1 MITHSVIRGD
11 DDRVLG
17 YRILDGETLLAVVIK
32 DSTGQFCVVKTVGPA
47 ENYAGPKTFRR
58 MKDLKTS
65 FGQYPSSKEDLS
77 KAAAQKNDMNTCT
90 TFEDRFP
97 TLFRKKW
104 TTTDLA
110 ENIAAVDR
118 EALCHEY
125 EELIKCAPHRS
136 GREKKYFVG
145 HDGTPSSGRA
155 SNRRE
160 EHYAIALYNLD
171 QEWPRLGGGW
181 FRLLD
186 YQVPLKARQSDSGIG
201 KIDLVGVT
209 DQGRLIVIELKVEAS
224 SNGRGDAPPTALME
238 GLRYAAIVQ
247 ANLDAIAEEADARFD
262 VKITQEP
269 PIVLLL
275 APLTWWSGWLELP
288 GTTRSAAGEWE
299 TEFAQLIQDVESKI
313 GVTVECK
320 ALEDVGLTLGLNGQ
334 EPKFARVPI
343 LDPKDIIL
351 HSVS

>member
-1 MITHSVIRGD
+1 MIS
-11 DDRVLG
+11 
-17 YRILDGETLLAVVIK
+17 Y
-32 DSTGQFCVVKTVGPA
+32 Q
-47 ENYAGPKTFRR
+47 
-58 MKDLKTS
+58 
-65 FGQYPSSKEDLS
+65 
-77 KAAAQKNDMNTCT
+77 
-90 TFEDRFP
+90 DRFP
-97 TLFRKKW
+97 NLFRKKW

-110 ENIAAVDR
+110 ENIATVDR

-125 EELIKCAPHRS
+125 EELIKCAPQRS
-136 GREKKYFVG
+136 GRGKRYFVG

-209 DQGRLIVIELKVEAS
+209 DQGRLMVIELKVETS

-238 GLRYAAIVQ
+238 GVRYAAIAQ
-247 ANLDAIAEEADARFD
+247 ANLDAIAKEADD
-262 VKITQEP
+262 LCSVKITQERP
-269 PIVLLL
+269 TVLLL
-275 APLTWWSGWLELP
+275 APLTWWRGWLGLS

-299 TEFAQLIQDVESKI
+299 PEFTQLIQDVEAKI
-313 GVTVECK
+313 GVTVECM

-334 EPKFARVPI
+334 EPKLAYVPRLYPVQSGADVPI
-343 LDPKDIIL
+343 RQALPRLKK
-351 HSVS
+351 